1 MSTKRDATRA
11 HADARLRDRP
21 APPPPDAKMT
31 MTIASRLSP
40 ARVFLLLVALCA
52 LFGASLPVA
61 LASDDDGGDERGSS
75 SAEAESS
82 ATTDDADAGRPD
94 FKKMKIKEL
103 RAILDDRGAVC
114 RGCAE
119 KADYVER
126 AAEVWDLPIVD
137 KTDESDAD
145 DAKTTTRPPRQPH
158 EPDVN
163 LDPEQQKRSDEE
175 IEKLMAQMRG
185 EQKPTGDPERDAILA
200 KLRKNG
206 LSFAGGMDTM
216 PIEQLRNL
224 ADSLGN
230 IKASKPPKGEKA
242 EKDDL

>member
-1 MSTKRDATRA
+1 MSEIAEEK
-11 HADARLRDRP
+11 P
-21 APPPPDAKMT
+21 APAAEK
-31 MTIASRLSP
+31 
-40 ARVFLLLVALCA
+40 
-52 LFGASLPVA
+52 
-61 LASDDDGGDERGSS
+61 
-75 SAEAESS
+75 EAEPASEKEVINTFQTLRQEAS
-82 ATTDDADAGRPD
+82 QLFT
-94 FKKMKIKEL
+94 KINEL
-103 RAILDDRGAVC
+103 EN
-114 RGCAE
+114 E
-119 KADYVER
+119 KAEHALVIDAIKDLDPKRKCFRLIGGVLVER
-126 AAEVWDLPIVD
+126 TVEEVLPAVEKNRD
-137 KTDESDAD
+137 G
-145 DAKTTTRPPRQPH
+145 
-158 EPDVN
+158 
-163 LDPEQQKRSDEE
+163 LQQV